1 MKRWICVLLIAW
13 LPVFMVTA
21 DAMGMQMRL
30 QQSHHVVQQSHH
42 VVQQPNQSCHHAPAK
57 QTKNKTSLCIL
68 CGFCALAIA
77 IAPLDFTPSFDAFL
91 LTSTRPIFVDV
102 IFTSNNL
109 APALRPPIFS

>member
-1 MKRWICVLLIAW
+1 MKIWICVLLIAW

-30 QQSHHVVQQSHH
+30 QQSHH

-68 CGFCALAIA
+68 CGFCALAMA